1 MKNKIL
7 ITGTRSGLGEFLSKK
22 YKNSICITRE
32 NPLTDDIIS
41 EGVDTIIHCAFN
53 QNRNDLDFVTEQSYS
68 DNIVLTQNLL
78 KVPHKRFVYIST
90 CQVSELDSHI
100 LPNTNT
106 YVIMKKICEYMVQE
120 QSKNYLI
127 LRPSCLVGDDK
138 KRNSLHKLM
147 NNEDI
152 TLTED
157 SVNDFILLEDVYDII
172 ESYESGIFFL
182 MSNKKIIMK
191 EIAEK
196 FNKKI
201 NFGNFKYDINVES
214 DIDIGRTSFEILKEH
229 FGEVK

>member
-32 NPLTDDIIS
+32 NPLTGDIIS
-41 EGVDTIIHCAFN
+41 DGVDTIIHCAFN
-53 QNRNDLDFVTEQSYS
+53 QNRNELNFVTEQSYS

-100 LPNTNT
+100 LPNTSV

-120 QSKNYLI
+120 QSKKYLI
-127 LRPSCLVGDDK
+127 LRPSGLVGDDE

-157 SVNDFILLEDVYDII
+157 SVNDFILFEDVYDAI
-172 ESYESGIFFL
+172 ESYESGIFYL
-182 MSNKKIIMK
+182 LSNKKITMK
-191 EIAEK
+191 EVAEK
-196 FNKKI
+196 FNKEI
-201 NFGNFKYDINVES
+201 NFGHFKYDINVES
-214 DIDIGRTSFEILKEH
+214 DNDIGRTSYEILKEH
-229 FGEVK
+229 FGEIK

>member
-22 YKNSICITRE
+22 YPNPICITRE
-32 NPLTDDIIS
+32 NPLTDEIIS

-53 QNRNDLDFVTEQSYS
+53 QNMSELNLVNYKIYE
-68 DNIVLTQNLL
+68 DNINLTKKLL
-78 KVPHKRFVYIST
+78 KIPHRRSVYIST
-90 CQVSELDSHI
+90 CQVSELNSKSQPTPYI
-100 LPNTNT
+100 
-106 YVIMKKICEYMVQE
+106 IMKALNEHIIRE

-127 LRPSCLVGDDK
+127 LRPSGLVGDDK

-152 TLTED
+152 TLTGE
-157 SVNDFILLEDVYDII
+157 SVNDFILFDDVYNTIQ
-172 ESYESGIFFL
+172 SHESGTFYLLSQKSIT
-182 MSNKKIIMK
+182 MK

-196 FNKKI
+196 FNKEI
-201 NFGNFKYDINVES
+201 NFGHFEYGINVES

-229 FGEVK
+229 FGEIK